1 MFGLKL
7 SDKNFSSLG
16 NERTGKVGG
25 DWKVMF
31 SFLFLDIVFCSSLI
45 TELENHVLCRKSKC
59 FVEWAAAVRSQS
71 ACHVGGWGIL
81 IKDGQ
86 WV

>member
-16 NERTGKVGG
+16 NERTGKSGG

-31 SFLFLDIVFCSSLI
+31 SFLFSDISFSSSII
-45 TELENHVLCRKSKC
+45 TKLENHVLCNKSKC

-71 ACHVGGWGIL
+71 ASHVGGG
-81 IKDGQ
+81 
-86 WV
+86 VF